1 MTFTAIPVP
10 GQSSRDWPL
19 IRYFPFHPSPFSR
32 CRHCRL
38 QAGRAAHLEVR
49 LAEHTAPQLHI
60 KDGNLISEPP
70 SIEGYVTRVKA
81 PSGAHEEVYLTVHN
95 GLLFTLRPTHANAPN
110 PPGAIPVPFD
120 SNKDTPEVLREDEV
134 RRGAKQVLAARDV
147 TDLRAVVAVRRAFG
161 PVFLPSQSE
170 HDSTGPD
177 SGVEEHGEVTHE
189 ETDTQDVGGDVGL
202 TTGNVTIIRMRRC
215 FELVMKTGHIIRF
228 EVRPYHTTLDV
239 HFNWADRGGMADMV
253 CPSRHR
259 MD

>member
-1 MTFTAIPVP
+1 MTFTAILVP
-10 GQSSRDWPL
+10 GQSSRDWLL
-19 IRYFPFHPSPFSR
+19 IRYFPFHPSLFSR

-70 SIEGYVTRVKA
+70 SIEGYVTRAKA
-81 PSGAHEEVYLTVHN
+81 PSGTHEEVYLTVHN

-120 SNKDTPEVLREDEV
+120 SNKDAPEVLREDEV
-134 RRGAKQVLAARDV
+134 RRGAKQVLAARDM
-147 TDLRAVVAVRRAFG
+147 TDLRAVVAVRRAFR
-161 PVFLPSQSE
+161 PVFLPE

-177 SGVEEHGEVTHE
+177 SGVEEQDGEVTHE
-189 ETDTQDVGGDVGL
+189 ETDTQDVGGDAGL
-202 TTGNVTIIRMRRC
+202 TTGDVTIIRMRRC
-215 FELVMKTGHIIRF
+215 FELVMKTGHIMRF
-228 EVRPYHTTLDV
+228 EVRPYQTILEVYFDQ
-239 HFNWADRGGMADMV
+239 ADRGGMADMV